1 MTVSSPAP
9 RRSRKRILVISVS
22 AVIAALALAAVLV
35 PFPSKTTSMSGER
48 HTYESDALGS
58 GEQADALPGAPE
70 KNNGAQVTRY
80 QGGGQ

>member
-22 AVIAALALAAVLV
+22 AVLV

-48 HTYESDALGS
+48 RTYESVALGS
-58 GEQADALPGAPE
+58 GEQADALPVALE